1 MHFTHSM
8 HQSKAHGFEVLGLP
22 PFDKVNFPKAYQD
35 LLSIG
40 KCPLLIWLIYVQ
52 RLKKPG

>member
-35 LLSIG
+35 LLSVG
-40 KCPLLIWLIYVQ
+40 KCPLLIWLIYIQ
-52 RLKKPG
+52 RLKKPE